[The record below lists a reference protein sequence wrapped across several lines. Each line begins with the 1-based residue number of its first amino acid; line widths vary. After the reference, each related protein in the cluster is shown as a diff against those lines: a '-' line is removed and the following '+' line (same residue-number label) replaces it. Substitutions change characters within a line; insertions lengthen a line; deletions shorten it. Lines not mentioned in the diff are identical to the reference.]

1 MRNAWIFIGLMAALA
16 QAAAGAPPPVEA
28 FGRVPQVDNIALSP
42 DGKFVAW
49 DDNSGTQPI
58 VVVFDLEARKQK
70 ARFPIADS
78 KLRGLQ
84 WSDNSTLLVDLSMT
98 QTVRLNRKRMN
109 EWFRTLAVDVST
121 GESRLLLFEDQSGE
135 LVTGATLLAAR
146 TSRPHTVMMAKWTFD
161 ETEHRSAAGTRIAGR
176 RQDSGWVYSVF
187 SVDTRTGRGSVVET
201 GSQFTEDWV
210 LDATGT
216 PVARSEW
223 EPSKR
228 TYSILAKDGM
238 GWRNIHTQENVEKLE
253 RLRTVSVSADG
264 RAVLAIGLSGHK
276 TSKLWSIPLDGSGA
290 RVLSE
295 DPARD
300 VIAVLVDSFTAAPIA
315 VELEGISPQRQ
326 WLDSRTEAR
335 HKALTRAFPERD
347 VWIVDRS
354 ENYQRMLV
362 RVEGLSNPPIYYLVD
377 FVTGRADIVGE
388 AYPALSQT
396 KLGSVRAM
404 SYRARDGA
412 SIPAY
417 LTLPAG
423 TEEKNLPLVV
433 LPHGGPASRDY
444 LEFDWWAQFLASRG
458 YAVLQP
464 QFRGSTGFGREH
476 RKAGFRQWGGLM
488 QDDVT
493 DGVEWLIEQGVADPR
508 RVCIV
513 GGSYGGYAALAGAAF
528 TPELYACAV
537 SVNGVSDL
545 PMMLNDVETRGG
557 DESDALFYW
566 RDHIGSKS
574 DPKIAEKS
582 PARAAAAIKAPVLLI
597 HGADDVV
604 VPISHSRKMHDAL
617 TELGRPVKFV
627 KLAGEDHWLSRSE
640 TRVRMLTELESFLD
654 AYLAARAAASAAPT
668 EPSR

>member
-70 ARFPIADS
+70 GRFPIADS
-78 KLRGLQ
+78 KLRRLQ
-84 WSDNSTLLVDLSMT
+84 WSDASTLLVDLSMT
-98 QTVRLNRKRMN
+98 QTVRLNRKHTA

-121 GESRLLLFEDQSGE
+121 GESRVLLMDDESSE

-161 ETEHRSAAGTRIAGR
+161 VTEHRSAAGTRLAGR

-187 SVDTRTGRGSVVET
+187 SVDTRTGRGSAVET
-201 GSQFTEDWV
+201 GSQFTNDWV
-210 LDATGT
+210 VDAGGA

-228 TYSILAKDGM
+228 RYSILAKDGM
-238 GWRNIHTQENVEKLE
+238 GWRNIHTQENVEKLT
-253 RLRTVSVSADG
+253 TVRVSADG
-264 RAVLAIGLSGHK
+264 RAVLAIGPGGHK

-315 VELEGISPQRQ
+315 VEFEGISPQRR

-362 RVEGLSNPPIYYLVD
+362 RVQGPSNPPIYYLVD
-377 FVTGRADIVGE
+377 FATGRADIVGE
-388 AYPALSQT
+388 AYPALSEA
-396 KLGSVRAM
+396 KLGSVRAL

-423 TEEKNLPLVV
+423 AEEKNLPLVV
-433 LPHGGPASRDY
+433 LPHGGPVARDY
-444 LEFDWWAQFLASRG
+444 LKFDWWAQFLASRG

-476 RKAGFRQWGGLM
+476 RKAGYRQWGGLM

-493 DGVEWLIEQGVADPR
+493 DGVKGLIEQGLADAR

-513 GGSYGGYAALAGAAF
+513 GASYGGYAALAGAAF
-528 TPELYACAV
+528 TPELYACSV

-545 PMMLNDVETRGG
+545 PMMLNHIETRGG
-557 DESDALFYW
+557 DESDAIYAW
-566 RDHIGSKS
+566 REHIGIKS
-574 DPKIAEKS
+574 DPKIAQKS
-582 PARAAAAIKAPVLLI
+582 PARTAAAIKAPVLLV
-597 HGADDVV
+597 HGVDDVV
-604 VPISHSRKMHDAL
+604 VPIAQSQKMYDAL
-617 TELGRPVKFV
+617 TKLGRPVKFV
-627 KLAGEDHWLSRSE
+627 KLVGEDHWLSRSE

-654 AYLAARAAASAAPT
+654 AHLAAPAAASAAPT
-668 EPSR
+668 EANR